1 MIIAPLEVAVVS
13 EGGMVFSRRWSG
25 VDVSVN
31 CSSGV
36 ADIAFKADDEDA
48 NKESALLRRMPFL
61 MAHQAA
67 TYLIQKGDPNYEIR
81 RSQSISLVSQLS
93 CGVRALDL
101 RLVATEGSSPTQARL
116 WSGDMDP
123 DDEPDPANCTHC
135 WVSTETLE
143 TVVRELKGCKFTNK
157 TAVNINHPALD

>member
-1 MIIAPLEVAVVS
+1 
-13 EGGMVFSRRWSG
+13 MVFSRRWSG